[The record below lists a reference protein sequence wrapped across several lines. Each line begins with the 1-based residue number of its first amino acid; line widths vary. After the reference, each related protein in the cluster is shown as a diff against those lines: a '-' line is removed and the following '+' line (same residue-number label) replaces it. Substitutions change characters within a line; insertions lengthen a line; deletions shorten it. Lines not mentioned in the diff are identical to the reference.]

1 MNIYSDENCA
11 NTVALRQYEREQ
23 DRQDEAW
30 ECVLERI
37 KPYLSE
43 LEEIRGRIEELKES
57 CLMEADEQMYCFE
70 EQIRESI
77 DEALGE

>member
-1 MNIYSDENCA
+1 MINDTDGNMA
-11 NTVALRQYEREQ
+11 ALRQYERNQ

-30 ECVLERI
+30 EYVLERI

-43 LEEIRGRIEELKES
+43 LEEIRGRIEELKDS

-70 EQIRESI
+70 DQIRECI
-77 DEALGE
+77 EEALGE